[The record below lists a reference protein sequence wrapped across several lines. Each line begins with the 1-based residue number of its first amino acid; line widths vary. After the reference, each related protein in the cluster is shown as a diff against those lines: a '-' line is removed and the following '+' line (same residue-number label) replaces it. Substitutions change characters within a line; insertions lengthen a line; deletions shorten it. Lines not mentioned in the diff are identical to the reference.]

1 MNLIAENIS
10 HKYVQ
15 EELNKNI
22 ISTYKLQEMPNSFK
36 GLHCIKG
43 FQKEDLYIL
52 LKKIDYAHRR
62 DPFEYRAQAPDLNIS
77 KYIELHKIKRINF
90 ILVGFFKMIDEA
102 EPTLS
107 LFNHIGERAKNR
119 SYYININSIIDAY
132 SNGKSSWYNSEGFK
146 VNTVRSSLFFK
157 ELELRYHN

>member
-43 FQKEDLYIL
+43 FQKGTLYL
-52 LKKIDYAHRR
+52 QHVQDTNYVTLD
-62 DPFEYRAQAPDLNIS
+62 S
-77 KYIELHKIKRINF
+77 
-90 ILVGFFKMIDEA
+90 LVMNSTTDFRLEVVY
-102 EPTLS
+102 TS
-107 LFNHIGERAKNR
+107 LF
-119 SYYININSIIDAY
+119 
-132 SNGKSSWYNSEGFK
+132 
-146 VNTVRSSLFFK
+146 
-157 ELELRYHN
+157 